1 MTIDKWFEQQP
12 KLLQIILIVIPFV
25 GWVMEILVRIS
36 AYIRKQNNLD
46 LALLIIYL
54 LLGWSWIPL
63 IIDVIFLVS
72 KGHLFMAE
80 DLKEVADDNAQDTV
94 DAQEKKEDKEEK

>member
-80 DLKEVADDNAQDTV
+80 DLKEVVDDNAQDTV